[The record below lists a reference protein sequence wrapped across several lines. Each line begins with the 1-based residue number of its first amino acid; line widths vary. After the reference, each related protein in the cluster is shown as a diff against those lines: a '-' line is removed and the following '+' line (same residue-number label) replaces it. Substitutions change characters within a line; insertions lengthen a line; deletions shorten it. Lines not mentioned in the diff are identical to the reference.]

1 MSWQLKKNL
10 KRCLEL
16 HECTRKVVII
26 IIIVTNFL
34 CDFTY
39 HLQPR
44 GLSSLSPTAVQGFQ
58 GVKFPWNSTMLC
70 FTLLRIF
77 SILWFFIMNI
87 LNSSQNNSLGFQKQD
102 TPPKDKLTDKE
113 IGLVVNHSIKN
124 LYAIVWNQSN
134 SVSFSKRRNIRN
146 WAFNFLRWIRSW
158 SSSVCDMNGTN
169 IQRGRQEENENK
181 FYNVAL

>member
-1 MSWQLKKNL
+1 MPRTPWVHKKGGDYYYYSHQFSVWLYISLTTPGPQFPLPNS
-10 KRCLEL
+10 CAG
-16 HECTRKVVII
+16 V
-26 IIIVTNFL
+26 
-34 CDFTY
+34 
-39 HLQPR
+39 PR
-44 GLSSLSPTAVQGFQ
+44 SEVPMEFY
-58 GVKFPWNSTMLC
+58 MLC

-113 IGLVVNHSIKN
+113 IGLVMNHSIKN

>member
-1 MSWQLKKNL
+1 M
-10 KRCLEL
+10 
-16 HECTRKVVII
+16 I
-26 IIIVTNFL
+26 IIIVTNLL

-39 HLQPR
+39 HLQPQ

-58 GVKFPWNSTMLC
+58 GVKFPWNSLMLC
-70 FTLLRIF
+70 FTSAQNIF
-77 SILWFFIMNI
+77 NLVIFHYEHI
-87 LNSSQNNSLGFQKQD
+87 KQQPKQLSRLSE
-102 TPPKDKLTDKE
+102 TRYPPKDKLTDKE
-113 IGLVVNHSIKN
+113 IGLVMNHSIKN

-146 WAFNFLRWIRSW
+146 WAFNFWRWIRSW
-158 SSSVCDMNGTN
+158 SSSVCDMNGTS